1 MLQFLFPTK
10 KKKKRIGIIL
20 TSKYRINKQKF
31 PILKK
36 NLRNKTL
43 K

>member
-10 KKKKRIGIIL
+10 KKKKRIIL